1 MVSSLV
7 SATGPAAKRDVV
19 PEGERMVKV
28 RLGIVLRPEICTTMG
43 RGAREEVH
51 HPHRLPARV
60 QCHSPTHLE
69 GMTYTGRRAKLRSMN
84 SMPLSTSGQVQHEVD
99 CGHQVHVRGLGA
111 APRND
116 IVGMFVEC
124 IRVIDDDLVEGR
136 PVAECQQLRV
146 RIDTRFRGDSAVRI
160 AGLVSPILRKPFRA
174 RYQLV
179 HRVVRSYFDLLV
191 QYPVRDLCLVPI
203 CEYEADSVPL
213 ADAYEMRFG
222 TPDDDDVYY
231 PRGRR
236 PKMIPDIYR
245 LLEFIRCCYV

>member
-1 MVSSLV
+1 M
-7 SATGPAAKRDVV
+7 
-19 PEGERMVKV
+19 
-28 RLGIVLRPEICTTMG
+28 I
-43 RGAREEVH
+43 
-51 HPHRLPARV
+51 
-60 QCHSPTHLE
+60 
-69 GMTYTGRRAKLRSMN
+69 YTGRRAKRRSMN

-146 RIDTRFRGDSAVRI
+146 RIDTRFRGDSAVRLT
-160 AGLVSPILRKPFRA
+160 GLVPPILRKPFRA

-191 QYPVRDLCLVPI
+191 QYPVRDLCLVPQHHFNL
-203 CEYEADSVPL
+203 PL
-213 ADAYEMRFG
+213 GCHHEELAASRCVELWA
-222 TPDDDDVYY
+222 TVIDVLTHVGFN
-231 PRGRR
+231 PAGVAC
-236 PKMIPDIYR
+236 MHI
-245 LLEFIRCCYV
+245 